1 MKACVIHGKHQLGIE
16 EREIPTPSEQ
26 EVLVHFGA
34 GGICG
39 SDLHYYNSG
48 RVGAFVLREAMT
60 LGHEVA
66 GEVVAVGSA
75 VTQVNIG
82 DRVAIHPAR
91 TCGTCRECR
100 SGRANLCSN
109 VLFYGSAA
117 RFPHVQGAFAEYVL
131 ANQTQCINIGAELSF
146 VKAACAE
153 PLAVALHA
161 VKRAGDLLGKNV
173 LITGAGPI
181 GLLILMV
188 ARTAGAAEIAITDLL
203 DEPLQVA
210 QQLGAQKALNIT
222 QVDENG
228 AEVATLQNHFDV
240 AIEASGALS
249 ALSFCIG
256 AVVPGGRIVQLGL
269 LPPQCDNNL
278 RLAGLVSREI
288 ELVGSFRFYTEFAS
302 AVRLLSTGRIDPSL
316 LLTAQIPLAEAESAF
331 QLASDRRQALKV
343 SLIR

>member
-1 MKACVIHGKHQLGIE
+1 MKACVIHGKHQLSIE
-16 EREIPTPSEQ
+16 EREIPIPGEQ
-26 EVLVHFGA
+26 EVLVRFGA

-60 LGHEVA
+60 LGHEVS
-66 GEVVAVGSA
+66 GEVFAVGSG
-75 VTQVNIG
+75 VTQVAVG
-82 DRVAIHPAR
+82 DRVAVHPAR
-91 TCGTCRECR
+91 TCGICRECR

-131 ANQTQCINIGAELSF
+131 ADQSQCISIGAELSF

-161 VKRAGDLLGKNV
+161 ARRAGDLLGKNV

-188 ARTAGAAEIAITDLL
+188 VRSAGAVEIAITDLL

-210 QQLGAQKALNIT
+210 RQLGAQKAFNMS
-222 QVDENG
+222 QVEGKG
-228 AEVATLQNHFDV
+228 AEIAALQNHFDV
-240 AIEASGALS
+240 AIEASGTLS
-249 ALSFCIG
+249 ALSLCIG

-269 LPPQCDNNL
+269 LPPQCDDRL
-278 RLAGLVSREI
+278 HLAGLVSREI
-288 ELVGSFRFYTEFAS
+288 ELVGSFRFYTEFVS
-302 AVRLLSTGRIDPSL
+302 AVRLLCAGRIDPSP
-316 LLTAQIPLAEAESAF
+316 LLTAQIPLAEAERAF
-331 QLASDRRQALKV
+331 QLASDRKQALKV
-343 SLIR
+343 SLVQ